1 MSLTRFGIFF
11 FLIFCFSSQ
20 WSYGQ
25 SDSLFSKIDSLKKK
39 QIETKDT
46 TQGAKLRS
54 FRKNSK
60 DIVKKSFGLTPFSEK
75 ETPKIAFFRSV
86 LFPGWGQIT
95 NKQYIKLPIIYG
107 SAAVGAYF
115 IKKNNNEFL
124 RFKGYLLEMAADT
137 INNPTEYT
145 IKNENGTLSGPYSK
159 SVITSAAKQYKRWR
173 DGTIIGFSV
182 GWLLF
187 AIEANVAAHMKTFD
201 ISDDI
206 SMNIS
211 GSTIGQTGLGIKMKF
226 NFK

>member
-39 QIETKDT
+39 QIATKDT

-95 NKQYIKLPIIYG
+95 NKQYLDGPLFTLSSLGKLYMILAFSG
-107 SAAVGAYF
+107 
-115 IKKNNNEFL
+115 NEF
-124 RFKGYLLEMAADT
+124 YLFSDKADFA
-137 INNPTEYT
+137 Y
-145 IKNENGTLSGPYSK
+145 Y
-159 SVITSAAKQYKRWR
+159 SVIR
-173 DGTIIGFSV
+173 
-182 GWLLF
+182 
-187 AIEANVAAHMKTFD
+187 
-201 ISDDI
+201 
-206 SMNIS
+206 
-211 GSTIGQTGLGIKMKF
+211 IK
-226 NFK
+226 